1 MGETELSD
9 PQPYEIAGVLLPCRH
24 CGRNLFHHRQAV
36 LDRMWLPIID
46 LDVVTQRIDL
56 FVCGTCGY
64 CQHFLDPWKLRVLE
78 ISAPEKPIECL
89 SCHASIPSCQTGCDQ
104 CGWTYQ

>member
-1 MGETELSD
+1 MGEPELSD
-9 PQPYEIAGVLLPCRH
+9 PQPYEIAGVPLRCRH

-56 FVCGTCGY
+56 FVCATCGY
-64 CQHFLDPWKLRVLE
+64 CQHFLDPWKE
-78 ISAPEKPIECL
+78 PEHERPVAEESIECL
-89 SCHASIPSCQTGCDQ
+89 SCHTSIPPGQTRCDQ